1 MKSSLN
7 NNKLL
12 KETRLRATYQMKRI
26 KFLITFNFK
35 GINHAKVINQIKI
48 KTTNL
53 YILKTKNQII
63 NFVTIRLIIL

>member
-35 GINHAKVINQIKI
+35 RINHAKVINQIKI